1 MVSVH
6 HGRQGMA
13 EQSKSHHGDQET
25 EREKERER
33 LYWLSHFSHF
43 IPPSLATYGMILP
56 IFGGGSPLI

>member
-1 MVSVH
+1 
-6 HGRQGMA
+6 MA